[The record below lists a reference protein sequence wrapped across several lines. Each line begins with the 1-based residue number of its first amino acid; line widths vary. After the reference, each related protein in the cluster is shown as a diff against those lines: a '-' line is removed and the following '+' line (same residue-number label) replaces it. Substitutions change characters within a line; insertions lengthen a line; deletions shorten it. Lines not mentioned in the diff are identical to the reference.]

1 MYKYIKRIV
10 DLNFAVVLFIVL
22 IPLLLSIYVGSLFMM
37 GRPVFFIHQR
47 AGFKGNP
54 FNIIKF
60 RTMTLNCNEK
70 GQLLPDMN
78 RLTLWGSF
86 LRKLSLDELPQLIN
100 IIKGEMSFIG
110 PRPLLMDY
118 LDKYN
123 DFQKKRHDV
132 KPGITGLAQVNGR
145 NALSWNDRFHY
156 DVDYV
161 NHYGFIMDIKIFIKT
176 MGVVVMR
183 RGINN
188 SEAETMGRFEGD
200 G

>member
-1 MYKYIKRIV
+1 
-10 DLNFAVVLFIVL
+10 
-22 IPLLLSIYVGSLFMM
+22 MM

-60 RTMTLNCNEK
+60 RTMTLDCNEG
-70 GQLLPDMN
+70 GQLLSDMD

-110 PRPLLMDY
+110 PRPLLIDY

-145 NALSWNDRFHY
+145 NALSWNDRFNY

-161 NHYGFIMDIKIFIKT
+161 NHYGFMMDIKIFIKT

-188 SEAETMGRFEGD
+188 SAGETMGRFEGN
-200 G
+200 